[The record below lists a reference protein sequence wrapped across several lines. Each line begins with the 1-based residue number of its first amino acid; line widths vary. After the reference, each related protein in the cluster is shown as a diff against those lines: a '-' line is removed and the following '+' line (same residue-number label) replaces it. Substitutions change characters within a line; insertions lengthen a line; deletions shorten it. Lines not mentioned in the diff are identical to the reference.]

1 MWLRRPTSAT
11 VNRYL
16 RSMSSQPLSYPHVG
30 ASNSSGCPSGYV
42 VDCNRSC
49 LGTGGEVFD
58 RACAALRSWRM
69 FDLPWL
75 LLAWPDAPIEP
86 GAIVAPVIYF
96 GGVWWANAC
105 QIVYVMD
112 DDRPHRRFGFAYGTL
127 LGHLERGEER
137 FLVEMLP
144 DGGVWFEIRA
154 FSQAAKLLS
163 RIAYPLVRRGQLRF
177 FADAHAAM
185 LRAVT
190 KT

>member
-1 MWLRRPTSAT
+1 MWLRRPTRAT

-30 ASNSSGCPSGYV
+30 ATNNSGGPSGYV

-58 RACAALRSWRM
+58 RSCAAVRSWRM

-75 LLAWPDAPIEP
+75 LLAWPDVPIEP
-86 GAIVAPVIYF
+86 GAIVAPVVYF
-96 GGVWWANAC
+96 GGVWWPNAC

-112 DDRPHRRFGFAYGTL
+112 DDQPHRRFGFAYGTL
-127 LGHLERGEER
+127 LGHMERGEER
-137 FLVEMLP
+137 FLVETLP
-144 DGGVWFEIRA
+144 DGSVWFETRA

-163 RIAYPLVRRGQLRF
+163 RFAYPLVRRGQLRF